1 MRRHVLAFLGLL
13 LLAVMESSLLPPVIG
28 AGFRPNLVL
37 IAASTW
43 ASLRGSEGFFWAAGG
58 GFLID
63 MLSGGTMGMNATA
76 YLLGNLA
83 ALAFD
88 RIPIPS
94 QIFRTT
100 NWVAITTA
108 VAHFFMLIWLALIG
122 RPFDVGYALLNV
134 ILPMMLLNPSL
145 ALVAYAALSR
155 VHLRLLDRERFA
167 H

>member
-13 LLAVMESSLLPPVIG
+13 FLAVLESSFLPAFIG

-37 IAASTW
+37 IVASTW

-94 QIFRTT
+94 QLFRST
-100 NWVAITTA
+100 NWVAVTTA
-108 VAHFFMLIWLALIG
+108 IAHFFTLIWLALIG

-134 ILPMMLLNPSL
+134 ILPLLLLNPSL
-145 ALVAYAALSR
+145 AIVAYTLLSR
-155 VHLRLLDRERFA
+155 VHVRLLERERFA
-167 H
+167 T